1 VRKNTKSNKLSKSE
15 IFAKKYI
22 YIATKKP
29 VFFYTFLFLGAA
41 LFLWLTFTTNIDTA
55 DGKRT
60 LFEII
65 FINAGKGL

>member
-1 VRKNTKSNKLSKSE
+1 MLEK
-15 IFAKKYI
+15 FAKKYI

-29 VFFYTFLFLGAA
+29 VFFYAFLLCGIA
-41 LFLWLTFTTNIDTA
+41 LFLWLTLTTNIDTTE
-55 DGKRT
+55 GKRT